1 MSDTDV
7 RPEAASSP
15 EPEGAV
21 VGARPTRVAPF
32 VALAVALVLGG
43 LFVILAL
50 NNPGRPD
57 VAEPYLLNRP
67 APRVV
72 STTLDGDTF
81 DLSRRKGSW
90 VVINFF
96 DPTCVPCVQ
105 EHPQLIELFQQQLT
119 ITDGAELYTIVN
131 RGSDESVR
139 TFFDENGGDW
149 PVVRDPDGLFEHIG
163 AAGAVFMGD
172 HTPEAAGDYLAGPS
186 HVLPTGGAV
195 RFSSPLGV
203 YDFTVRSSVIRY
215 DARSLRAHAD
225 AIASFA
231 RLEGLEAHARAVE
244 VRTGREGT

>member
-7 RPEAASSP
+7 RPETAPTP
-15 EPEGAV
+15 EPEGVAAT
-21 VGARPTRVAPF
+21 ARPKRVAPF
-32 VALAVALVLGG
+32 VALAVALVLAG
-43 LFVILAL
+43 LFVVLAV

-72 STTLDGDTF
+72 STTLDGDAF

-131 RGSDESVR
+131 RGSDDSVR
-139 TFFDENGGDW
+139 EFFQENGGEW
-149 PVVRDPDGLFEHIG
+149 PVVRDPDGRASVDFG
-163 AAGAVFMGD
+163 VAQV
-172 HTPEAAGDYLAGPS
+172 PETWIIDPDG
-186 HVLPTGGAV
+186 VV
-195 RFSSPLGV
+195 RVRYPGV
-203 YDFTVRSSVIRY
+203 ISAEQVALQLQALRE
-215 DARSLRAHAD
+215 AR
-225 AIASFA
+225 
-231 RLEGLEAHARAVE
+231 V
-244 VRTGREGT
+244 